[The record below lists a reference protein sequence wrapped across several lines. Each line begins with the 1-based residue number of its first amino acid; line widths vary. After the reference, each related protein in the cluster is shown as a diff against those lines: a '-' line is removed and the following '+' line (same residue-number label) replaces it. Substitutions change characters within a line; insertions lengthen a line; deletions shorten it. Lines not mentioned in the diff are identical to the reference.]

1 MFRGHRP
8 RFPTMKISDAIISYE
23 LPHKDAEYLNDFLA
37 DGWRIIETRKAQ
49 VRDFASELSHEEIV
63 FILGSIRKQGFPARY
78 RAKLKGPNP
87 FAAV

>member
-1 MFRGHRP
+1 
-8 RFPTMKISDAIISYE
+8 MKTSEAATTYE
-23 LPHKDAEYLNDFLA
+23 LPDKDAEYLNDFLT

-63 FILGSIRKQGFPARY
+63 FILGSKRKQGFPARY
-78 RAKLKGPNP
+78 REKLEGPNP